1 VENNVMES
9 NAMHLDVKD
18 DRKKRATVVWDNVWT
33 SEGKTS
39 MGDDCS
45 HLPSAEIAAL
55 KALGAVK

>member
-1 VENNVMES
+1 MNDTVT
-9 NAMHLDVKD
+9 D
-18 DRKKRATVVWDNVWT
+18 DSKKKATVVWHNVWT

-45 HLPSAEIAAL
+45 HLPSAEIKAL